1 MPSQTIEFSSRE
13 NRNAFSTAF
22 NIQSKF
28 ITNQFKLNS
37 IPISA
42 FEESKFL
49 PSSIL
54 FKSEF
59 ISAPVNKKNI
69 LINICKTKQRDDYD
83 RLFYSVG
90 AAPFQLKGRVD
101 SLYRRIQ
108 EERAQSPLQVHHR
121 AAEPPAKKLKRFV
134 SVPGSLH
141 ASPRA
146 MSSMSVRSYEPRS
159 CQQSQ
164 VQ

>member
-1 MPSQTIEFSSRE
+1 MPSKNLEFSARE
-13 NRNAFSTAF
+13 HREAFSTAF
-22 NIQSKF
+22 NVQSKF
-28 ITNQFKLNS
+28 IENQFKLNS
-37 IPISA
+37 IPILS
-42 FEESKFL
+42 FDQSQFL
-49 PSSIL
+49 PPQINIKSQYVSSPI
-54 FKSEF
+54 
-59 ISAPVNKKNI
+59 NKRNI
-69 LINICKTKQRDDYD
+69 LNNIQKLYQRDDYD